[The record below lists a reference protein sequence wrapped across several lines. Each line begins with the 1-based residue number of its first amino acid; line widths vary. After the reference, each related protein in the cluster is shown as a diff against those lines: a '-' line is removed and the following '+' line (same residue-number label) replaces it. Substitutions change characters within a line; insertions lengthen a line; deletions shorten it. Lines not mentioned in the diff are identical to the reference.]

1 MFRDLITSSFDMR
14 FFVAFYPKNTNFRAK
29 VRFLSLFNLCNFN
42 YNVNIKMKNI
52 EEKGLNQLFNQSSMP
67 LGGKALHGNS
77 RLKIQKNFQLI
88 LLGLPGLLWFFIFCY
103 LPMAGS
109 VIAFKDYR
117 PKSGIWGSE
126 WVGLDNFKF
135 LFGSN
140 NAGRL
145 LFNTIFYNFLSIFIV
160 AAVSILI
167 ALLMDLVAKRIYLKT
182 YQTLLFLPRFI
193 SWVVVGYMGMILFH
207 YEYGVMNQIVRAFG
221 GEQISWYLEPKYWR
235 VIIPVFN
242 VWKTMG
248 YTSLIYYGTII
259 GIDTQIF
266 ESAEIDGAG
275 TFRKIWYITLP
286 LLKSTVIVMSLM
298 SVGSIMRA
306 DFGLF
311 YYVPNNSGALYEVTD
326 VLDTYIYRALRG
338 AGDMASSAAA
348 SFFQSVV
355 GLIMVV
361 GCNAIVKKIDSDSSL
376 F

>member
-1 MFRDLITSSFDMR
+1 MR
-14 FFVAFYPKNTNFRAK
+14 FFAGFDKKDTEIRVK
-29 VRFLSLFNLCNFN
+29 VHFLCLFILCNFIYN
-42 YNVNIKMKNI
+42 YIVMTEQNNQ
-52 EEKGLNQLFNQSSMP
+52 KGLNQLFNQASISS
-67 LGGKALHGNS
+67 GRKTHIRSGN
-77 RLKIQKNFQLI
+77 LKIRKSFQLI
-88 LLGLPGLLWFFIFCY
+88 LLGLPGLIWFFIFCY
-103 LPMAGS
+103 IPMVGS

-117 PKSGIWGSE
+117 PKAGIFGSE
-126 WVGLDNFKF
+126 WTGLDNFRF

-145 LFNTIFYNFLSIFIV
+145 LFNTIFYNFLSIFVV

-167 ALLMDLVAKRIYLKT
+167 ALLMDLVGKRIFLKT

-207 YEYGVMNQIVRAFG
+207 YEYGVMNQIVKALG

-248 YTSLIYYGTII
+248 YTSLIYYGTIL

-326 VLDTYIYRALRG
+326 VMDTYIYRALRG
-338 AGDMASSAAA
+338 AGDMSSSAAA

>member
-1 MFRDLITSSFDMR
+1 MR
-14 FFVAFYPKNTNFRAK
+14 FFVVFYSENTNFRVK
-29 VRFLSLFNLCNFN
+29 VRFLSLPNLCNFN
-42 YNVNIKMKNI
+42 YNGNIKMINI
-52 EEKGLNQLFNQSSMP
+52 EEKGLNQLINQTSML
-67 LGGKALHGNS
+67 LGGKPRLRKS

-88 LLGLPGLLWFFIFCY
+88 LLALPGLVWFFIFCY
-103 LPMAGS
+103 IPMAGS

-117 PKSGIWGSE
+117 PKAGIWGSE

-167 ALLMDLVAKRIYLKT
+167 ALLMDLVGKRIYLKT

-207 YEYGVMNQIVRAFG
+207 YEYGVMNQIVKAFG

-235 VIIPVFN
+235 VIIPIFN

-361 GCNAIVKKIDSDSSL
+361 SCNAIVKKIDSDSSL